1 MMILH
6 DDAGLPHEAEPYE
19 EPFEM
24 IERAG
29 PWPRYW
35 ARMLDLLLGI
45 AVLSFVAGI
54 LWPAFFSTAERN
66 FTAISIVLIPIA
78 MCVEAG
84 VMTLFGTTLGKAIA
98 GIRVETID
106 HRRPTLGTLFVRNM
120 RVWFFG
126 LAAGIPI
133 IALGTLSHNYRK
145 VSAGDRTSWDEDQ
158 GTGVFE
164 AGSSLARTVI
174 VAVLYIGIL
183 GGLVA
188 LGSIEQSPHDELL
201 AAIPEL
207 NRDLPKT
214 VDDATVLNRVSVD
227 ASTLIY
233 DYTLTNRDGST
244 MSGATA
250 RDVATRFSTLEAT
263 NRSSMCRAKSTN
275 LLGSGISMRYRYSAE
290 GGVIVDFTVT
300 PADCA

>member
-6 DDAGLPHEAEPYE
+6 DDSELQAEAEPYY
-19 EPFEM
+19 EPTEM
-24 IERAG
+24 AVRAG

-35 ARMLDLLLGI
+35 ARMFDLLLGI

-54 LWPAFFSTAERN
+54 LWPAFFGAAERN

-78 MCVEAG
+78 MTIEAG
-84 VMTLFGTTLGKAIA
+84 IMALVGTTVGKAIA

-133 IALGTLSHNYRK
+133 VALGTLSHNHRK
-145 VSAGDRTSWDEDQ
+145 LSAGDRTSWDEDE

-164 AGSSLARTVI
+164 AGSSLTRTII

-188 LGSIEQSPHDELL
+188 LGSIKPSPRDELL
-201 AAIPEL
+201 AAIPEM
-207 NRDLPKT
+207 NRDLPKAI
-214 VDDATVLNRVSVD
+214 DNATVLNRVSVD

-244 MSGATA
+244 MSGVAA
-250 RDVATRFSTLEAT
+250 RDIATRFSTLEAT
-263 NRSSMCRAKSTN
+263 NRSTLCRAKSTN
-275 LLGSGISMRYRYSAE
+275 LIGSGISMRYRYSAE
-290 GGVIVDFTVT
+290 GGVIVDYTVT